1 MAINGMPEQSIKPL
15 STRDISFDPEIIY
28 EYGQGRIKC
37 KGIYLRQGSIYF
49 IR

>member
-1 MAINGMPEQSIKPL
+1 MSEESIKPL

-28 EYGQGRIKC
+28 KYGQERIKFN
-37 KGIYLRQGSIYF
+37 GIYLRQDSIYF

>member
-1 MAINGMPEQSIKPL
+1 MTINGMSEESIKPL

-28 EYGQGRIKC
+28 KYGQERIKF
-37 KGIYLRQGSIYF
+37 KGIYLRQDSIYF

>member
-1 MAINGMPEQSIKPL
+1 MSEESSKPL

-28 EYGQGRIKC
+28 KYGQERIKF
-37 KGIYLRQGSIYF
+37 KGIYLRQDSIYF